1 MSMTTFNEM
10 VTSGAGGILLLL
22 PNPDAIQ
29 KLSDAVRESI
39 KSLQEHLY
47 TTEFEIPIYFATESE
62 ELLDLLN
69 NLGGDTGVNDKKP
82 SGLDGKDFV
91 LVYIKMSS
99 KLAKVSPICLGYI
112 FYSKMLLNLDEIMD
126 QYMKTL

>member
-1 MSMTTFNEM
+1 M
-10 VTSGAGGILLLL
+10 
-22 PNPDAIQ
+22 
-29 KLSDAVRESI
+29 
-39 KSLQEHLY
+39 Y

-91 LVYIKMSS
+91 LVYTKRSS

-112 FYSKMLLNLDEIMD
+112 FFTAKY
-126 QYMKTL
+126 

>member
-29 KLSDAVRESI
+29 KMSEAVRESI

-69 NLGGDTGVNDKKP
+69 NPGGDTGVSDRKP
-82 SGLDGKDFV
+82 SGLDGKDFI
-91 LVYIKMSS
+91 LVYNKTSS
-99 KLAKVSPICLGYI
+99 KLSRISLIC
-112 FYSKMLLNLDEIMD
+112 
-126 QYMKTL
+126 

>member
-29 KLSDAVRESI
+29 KLSEAVRESI

-69 NLGGDTGVNDKKP
+69 NLGGDTGVNDRKP

-91 LVYIKMSS
+91 LVVYIKMSS
-99 KLAKVSPICLGYI
+99 KLAKISPICLGYI
-112 FYSKMLLNLDEIMD
+112 FLQQNTKGQNTNEIF
-126 QYMKTL
+126 